1 MTFTRPLECEIRSH
15 TLYKSYFTSHKFKS
29 LCTSI
34 KLSRIK
40 RNKVITTMLSLLSV
54 SPMEAELSPISV
66 DCLARELE
74 GCCLVLLVD
83 IRPSSQ
89 HCSSHIQSSENI
101 NFTNIL
107 LRRLTKGVVKLNT
120 HVSNQELV
128 EKLTQR
134 DPSCTKLVLYDNT
147 SKKGCIKSEL
157 TKHAEV
163 LYKTCSQ
170 STSTQVYYLDGESS
184 LHIYCVGTI

>member
-1 MTFTRPLECEIRSH
+1 
-15 TLYKSYFTSHKFKS
+15 
-29 LCTSI
+29 
-34 KLSRIK
+34 
-40 RNKVITTMLSLLSV
+40 MLSLSV

-66 DCLARELE
+66 DCLARELK
-74 GCCLVLLVD
+74 GCCLID

-107 LRRLTKGVVKLNT
+107 LRRLMKGVVKLNT

-128 EKLTQR
+128 ERLGQR

-147 SKKGCIKSEL
+147 SKKGCVKSEL

-163 LYKTCSQ
+163 LYKTCGQ

-184 LHIYCVGTI
+184 LQNCVGVVVYIHMLTNLAASLA